1 MALILLVLLAACD
14 PAAPPASATVAV
26 EATPEN
32 KAELL
37 LDVEHLVGQAA
48 AMHAGG
54 RKDDAL
60 HDWERAYGIW
70 QRHLS
75 GTLRATDATGALEL
89 EYTFGQLRQEVVQ
102 NRGRPK
108 PVAARLEQ
116 MLEARKAA
124 LLATV
129 PAPPAP
135 SAAAQ

>member
-14 PAAPPASATVAV
+14 PAATTAAVAPAPAT
-26 EATPEN
+26 EN
-32 KAELL
+32 RAELL
-37 LDVEHLVGQAA
+37 LDIEHLVGQAA

-54 RKDDAL
+54 RKEDAL

-75 GTLRATDATGALEL
+75 STLRATDATGALEL

-116 MLEARKAA
+116 MLEARKASLVA
-124 LLATV
+124 PV
-129 PAPPAP
+129 PTAPPGAP
-135 SAAAQ
+135 QPP